1 MVKFLVFVFVLA
13 FAFFFFFWNGKIVLK
28 RITLRFPICS

>member
-13 FAFFFFFWNGKIVLK
+13 FAFFFFLEWEDSSEKNNTEVSYL
-28 RITLRFPICS
+28 